1 MDTGT
6 IVGEQETIDIAPTW
20 AAIMPVLIDILAS
33 KTSSQQAKDE
43 VAEEIMCLAR
53 NVDKV
58 IQEKKGE

>member
-1 MDTGT
+1 MDIGT
-6 IVGEQETIDIAPTW
+6 KVNEQKTIDITPTW

>member
-6 IVGEQETIDIAPTW
+6 IVGEQETIDITPTW
-20 AAIMPVLIDILAS
+20 AAIMPVLVDILTS

-43 VAEEIMCLAR
+43 VADEIMWLAR